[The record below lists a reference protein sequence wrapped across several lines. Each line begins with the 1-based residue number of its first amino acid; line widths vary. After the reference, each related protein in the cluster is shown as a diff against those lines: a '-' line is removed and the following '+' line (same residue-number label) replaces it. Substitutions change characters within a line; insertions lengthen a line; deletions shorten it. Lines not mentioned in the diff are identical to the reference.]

1 MEKKSPHE
9 AHHDLV
15 QLELHPP
22 SKVADF
28 KSRPYPCY
36 QSAGAL
42 ASRMMID
49 ASSYQTTP
57 CSSPPRDELSCP
69 SQSLG
74 IEIPFIADDALLCMS
89 TEEEH
94 DNDTSSNKLPG
105 QVGNENNNKKN
116 KVKNMPHFKLYAA
129 GNPFQ
134 ESDLFDDTLSEPT
147 GGKLFHGTDRKI
159 TPTKASAGDT
169 NLELDRCRSEGF
181 DNKYGNLDKRM

>member
-1 MEKKSPHE
+1 MEKENRHE
-9 AHHDLV
+9 AHGDLV

-57 CSSPPRDELSCP
+57 CSSPLRDELSCP

-74 IEIPFIADDALLCMS
+74 IEIPFIADDTLLCMS
-89 TEEEH
+89 TQEEH
-94 DNDTSSNKLPG
+94 GNNTRSSKLPG
-105 QVGNENNNKKN
+105 QVGNENNNKKD
-116 KVKNMPHFKLYAA
+116 KVNNMPHFSLSAA

-134 ESDLFDDTLSEPT
+134 ESDLFDDSLSEPT
-147 GGKLFHGTDRKI
+147 GGKPFHGADRKI
-159 TPTKASAGDT
+159 TLTKASAGDT
-169 NLELDRCRSEGF
+169 NLELDRCESEGF
-181 DNKYGNLDKRM
+181 DNKYGDLVKHQ